1 MKEMTAEVRRSGG
14 LDAHSIAMCVQ
25 TASRFDSE
33 IRLKDGVRSMNA
45 KSIMGMMA
53 LGLAL
58 GDTVT
63 VCANGPD
70 EDDAVN
76 AMAAFIEGR

>member
-1 MKEMTAEVRRSGG
+1 MKTKTVQVTLNNGMEAREVA
-14 LDAHSIAMCVQ
+14 LCVQ
-25 TASRFDSE
+25 TASRYNAQIHLTDG
-33 IRLKDGVRSMNA
+33 IRHMNA

-63 VCANGPD
+63 IETNGSD
-70 EDDAVN
+70 EDDALE
-76 AMAAFIEGR
+76 AMASFLEGK